1 MFYVYIMGIPSYFS
15 YIIKNYPNILKKFNK
30 TCLTVDNLFLDSN
43 SIIYDSMREIDY
55 NGNNDDFEKKLVN
68 AVCNKIESY
77 IQQISP
83 RNTLHISFD
92 GVAPVAKLNQ
102 QKNRRYKSWFINNY
116 DNNSKPQWNSASIT
130 PGTEFMN
137 KLNLQVRYH
146 FRKPKMH
153 GVSKII
159 VSGSDIPGEGEHK
172 IFDYIRSN
180 SNTINTQTSVIYGL
194 DADLIMLTIN
204 NLSYCENMY
213 LFRETPDYIKS
224 IDKSLDPN
232 FMYVIDI
239 PEFKK
244 YLNQYLNND
253 KEPSTLEQKQKVFD
267 YIFLCFMLGND
278 FLPHFPALNIR
289 TNGMD
294 ILLETYRNVLGNSN
308 KNIINNG
315 QIVWKNFR
323 VLVKELANNE
333 EVNIIYEYKM
343 RNKQEKRPIILDDNA
358 SKFDKEML
366 HIPMKERE
374 VEKYINPEDEYW
386 EIRYY
391 DMLFDVNIN
400 DDIRKKI
407 SINYLQGLEWT
418 WKYYSSGCID
428 WRWYYNYHYPPLL
441 IDLFKFIPYFDT
453 ILIDEKVPNPVSETF
468 QLSYVLPKE
477 SLYLLPKKIEN
488 LLLKKYSELYES
500 NYDFEW
506 AYCKYF
512 WECHVNFPIINID
525 DMQKK
530 LLQA

>member
-267 YIFLCFMLGND
+267 YIFLWFMLGND

-333 EVNIIYEYKM
+333 EVNII
-343 RNKQEKRPIILDDNA
+343 
-358 SKFDKEML
+358 
-366 HIPMKERE
+366 
-374 VEKYINPEDEYW
+374 
-386 EIRYY
+386 
-391 DMLFDVNIN
+391 
-400 DDIRKKI
+400 
-407 SINYLQGLEWT
+407 
-418 WKYYSSGCID
+418 
-428 WRWYYNYHYPPLL
+428 
-441 IDLFKFIPYFDT
+441 
-453 ILIDEKVPNPVSETF
+453 
-468 QLSYVLPKE
+468 
-477 SLYLLPKKIEN
+477 
-488 LLLKKYSELYES
+488 
-500 NYDFEW
+500 
-506 AYCKYF
+506 
-512 WECHVNFPIINID
+512 
-525 DMQKK
+525 
-530 LLQA
+530 